1 MATNRTRVPAQ
12 LRGGST
18 LAVAMGV
25 MNVASYLFTILA
37 ARLLGPGGYG
47 AFAALMG
54 LLLVIMVAS
63 LALQATAA
71 RRIGHADQV
80 HQIERVILRVG
91 VQAALGLGLL
101 CLVLSPVIDQ
111 VIRLDSLGPA
121 ALVAFAAV
129 PVT

>member
-25 MNVASYLFTILA
+25 MNIATYGFTIIA
-37 ARLLGPGGYG
+37 ARVLGPRGYG

-54 LLLVIMVAS
+54 LLLVIMVAA

-71 RRIGHADQV
+71 RRIVATPDHV
-80 HQIERVILRVG
+80 HQIEQVILRVG
-91 VQAALGLGLL
+91 VQAALGLGRCAL
-101 CLVLSPVIDQ
+101 CS
-111 VIRLDSLGPA
+111 RRS
-121 ALVAFAAV
+121 
-129 PVT
+129 